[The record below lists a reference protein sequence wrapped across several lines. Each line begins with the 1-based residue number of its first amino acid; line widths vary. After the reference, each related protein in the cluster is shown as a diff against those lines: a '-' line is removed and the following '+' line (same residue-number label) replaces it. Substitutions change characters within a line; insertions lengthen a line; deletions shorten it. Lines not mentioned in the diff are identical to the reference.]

1 MTDNSKSGSVFDRL
15 DDLSDVEIAALTQAA
30 IHVLQV
36 GSNDDSVRDIE
47 AMPTRPLLGT
57 LEEELAARS
66 VTDRDIA
73 NRIVGDKTLSRP
85 IAIRLL
91 TTIAN
96 DPAIAAEVETAYQ
109 KRQKLLTVGVDIIL
123 AAALLLLVLKV
134 KRVRVGKTGV
144 DVELWKLSDNAIKS
158 VLTFV
163 K

>member
-36 GSNDDSVRDIE
+36 GSSDDSVRDIE

-66 VTDRDIA
+66 VTDREIA

-91 TTIAN
+91 TTIAD

-123 AAALLLLVLKV
+123 AAALLVLVLKV

-144 DVELWKLSDNAIKS
+144 DVELWKLSDSAIKS